1 MHKKL
6 GIIAGGGAI
15 PQDLINFC
23 KENKRD
29 YFVIAIE
36 GNADKALIDDSIPH
50 AWIRIGQAGTGF
62 KKLAEEKV
70 EEVIMIGTIKR
81 PTLKD
86 LVPDMRRHMI
96 RKGSEQL
103 VETYLQR
110 RSLGKQC
117 SDLVKNRRFSADF
130 LRRNAAYLNK
140 DALAY
145 CVSVRKIN
153 LK

>member
-1 MHKKL
+1 MQALPGDSQKHAENYQLPDIGRLKKEL
-6 GIIAGGGAI
+6 PRQRLLYQEGSLE
-15 PQDLINFC
+15 QM
-23 KENKRD
+23 KEA
-29 YFVIAIE
+29 F
-36 GNADKALIDDSIPH
+36 ADGVCFRAEIQQSIIDDDNIAVMALFASY
-50 AWIRIGQAGTGF
+50 W
-62 KKLAEEKV
+62 
-70 EEVIMIGTIKR
+70 
-81 PTLKD
+81 D
-86 LVPDMRRHMI
+86 LVPDMHRHMI

>member
-1 MHKKL
+1 MQALPGDSQKRAENYQLPDIGRLKKEL
-6 GIIAGGGAI
+6 PRQRLLYQEGSLE
-15 PQDLINFC
+15 QM
-23 KENKRD
+23 KEA
-29 YFVIAIE
+29 F
-36 GNADKALIDDSIPH
+36 ADGVCFRAEIQLSIIDDDFI
-50 AWIRIGQAGTGF
+50 AV
-62 KKLAEEKV
+62 LALFV
-70 EEVIMIGTIKR
+70 SYW
-81 PTLKD
+81 D

-145 CVSVRKIN
+145 CVSVRNIN

>member
-1 MHKKL
+1 MQALPGDSQKYAKNYQLPDIGRLKKEL
-6 GIIAGGGAI
+6 PRQRLLYQEGSLE
-15 PQDLINFC
+15 QM
-23 KENKRD
+23 KEA
-29 YFVIAIE
+29 F
-36 GNADKALIDDSIPH
+36 ADGVCFRAEIQQSIIDDDNIAVMALFASY
-50 AWIRIGQAGTGF
+50 W
-62 KKLAEEKV
+62 
-70 EEVIMIGTIKR
+70 
-81 PTLKD
+81 D

-96 RKGSEQL
+96 RKGSEQI

-117 SDLVKNRRFSADF
+117 SDLVKNRRLSADF

>member
-1 MHKKL
+1 MQALPGDSQKYAKNYQLPDIGRLKKEL
-6 GIIAGGGAI
+6 PRQRLLYQEGSLE
-15 PQDLINFC
+15 QM
-23 KENKRD
+23 KEA
-29 YFVIAIE
+29 F
-36 GNADKALIDDSIPH
+36 ADGVCFRAEIQQSIIDDDNIAVMALFASY
-50 AWIRIGQAGTGF
+50 W
-62 KKLAEEKV
+62 
-70 EEVIMIGTIKR
+70 
-81 PTLKD
+81 D

-96 RKGSEQL
+96 RKGSEQI

-140 DALAY
+140 DTLAY

>member
-1 MHKKL
+1 MQALPGDSQKHAENYQLPDIGRLKKEL
-6 GIIAGGGAI
+6 PRQRLLYQEGSLE
-15 PQDLINFC
+15 QM
-23 KENKRD
+23 KEA
-29 YFVIAIE
+29 F
-36 GNADKALIDDSIPH
+36 ADGVCFRAEIQQSIIDDDNIAVMALFGSY
-50 AWIRIGQAGTGF
+50 W
-62 KKLAEEKV
+62 
-70 EEVIMIGTIKR
+70 
-81 PTLKD
+81 D
-86 LVPDMRRHMI
+86 LVPGMRRHMI

-130 LRRNAAYLNK
+130 LRQNAAYLNK

-145 CVSVRKIN
+145 CVSARKIN

>member
-1 MHKKL
+1 MQALPGDSQKYAKNYQLPDIGRLKKEL
-6 GIIAGGGAI
+6 PRQRLLYQEGSLE
-15 PQDLINFC
+15 QM
-23 KENKRD
+23 KEA
-29 YFVIAIE
+29 F
-36 GNADKALIDDSIPH
+36 ADGVCFRAEIQQSIIDDDNIAVMALFASY
-50 AWIRIGQAGTGF
+50 W
-62 KKLAEEKV
+62 
-70 EEVIMIGTIKR
+70 
-81 PTLKD
+81 D

-96 RKGSEQL
+96 RKGSEQI

-140 DALAY
+140 DALVY

>member
-1 MHKKL
+1 MQALPGDSQKHAENYQLPDIGRLKKEL
-6 GIIAGGGAI
+6 PRQRLLYQEGSLE
-15 PQDLINFC
+15 QM
-23 KENKRD
+23 KEA
-29 YFVIAIE
+29 F
-36 GNADKALIDDSIPH
+36 ADGVCFRAEIQQSIIDDDNIAVMALFASY
-50 AWIRIGQAGTGF
+50 W
-62 KKLAEEKV
+62 
-70 EEVIMIGTIKR
+70 
-81 PTLKD
+81 D

-145 CVSVRKIN
+145 CEKKKKIN

>member
-1 MHKKL
+1 MQALPGDSQKRADNYQLPDIGRLKKEL
-6 GIIAGGGAI
+6 PRQRLLYQEGSLEQMKEAFADGGCFRAEI
-15 PQDLINFC
+15 QQSI
-23 KENKRD
+23 
-29 YFVIAIE
+29 
-36 GNADKALIDDSIPH
+36 IDDDNIAVMALFASY
-50 AWIRIGQAGTGF
+50 W
-62 KKLAEEKV
+62 
-70 EEVIMIGTIKR
+70 
-81 PTLKD
+81 D

-145 CVSVRKIN
+145 CVSARKIN

>member
-62 KKLAEEKV
+62 KKLAEEKGLLFAAPPLKWCTDNGA
-70 EEVIMIGTIKR
+70 MIAWAGLERFAKGLSDGLDFKPR
-81 PTLKD
+81 PRWPLD
-86 LVPDMRRHMI
+86 
-96 RKGSEQL
+96 
-103 VETYLQR
+103 ETAPKAAGAGG
-110 RSLGKQC
+110 GK
-117 SDLVKNRRFSADF
+117 A
-130 LRRNAAYLNK
+130 
-140 DALAY
+140 
-145 CVSVRKIN
+145 
-153 LK
+153 

>member
-1 MHKKL
+1 MQALPGDSQKYAKNYQLPDIGRLKKEL
-6 GIIAGGGAI
+6 PRQRLLYQEGSLEQMKEAFADGGCFRVEIQQAIFHADNIA
-15 PQDLINFC
+15 
-23 KENKRD
+23 
-29 YFVIAIE
+29 VM
-36 GNADKALIDDSIPH
+36 ALFASY
-50 AWIRIGQAGTGF
+50 W
-62 KKLAEEKV
+62 
-70 EEVIMIGTIKR
+70 
-81 PTLKD
+81 D

-96 RKGSEQL
+96 RKGSEQI

>member
-1 MHKKL
+1 MQALPGDSQKHAENYQLPDIGRLKKEL
-6 GIIAGGGAI
+6 PRQRLLYQEGSLE
-15 PQDLINFC
+15 QM
-23 KENKRD
+23 KEA
-29 YFVIAIE
+29 F
-36 GNADKALIDDSIPH
+36 ADGVCFRAEIQQSIIDDDNI
-50 AWIRIGQAGTGF
+50 AVMALFAYYW
-62 KKLAEEKV
+62 
-70 EEVIMIGTIKR
+70 
-81 PTLKD
+81 D

>member
-1 MHKKL
+1 MQALPGDSQKYAENYQLPDIGRLKKEL
-6 GIIAGGGAI
+6 PRQRLLYQEGSLE
-15 PQDLINFC
+15 QM
-23 KENKRD
+23 KEA
-29 YFVIAIE
+29 F
-36 GNADKALIDDSIPH
+36 ADGVCFRAEIQQSIIDDDNIAVMALFASY
-50 AWIRIGQAGTGF
+50 W
-62 KKLAEEKV
+62 E
-70 EEVIMIGTIKR
+70 
-81 PTLKD
+81 
-86 LVPDMRRHMI
+86 LVPDMRRHMV
-96 RKGSEQL
+96 RKGAEPL

>member
-1 MHKKL
+1 MQALPGDSQKYAKNYQLPDIGRLKKEL
-6 GIIAGGGAI
+6 PRQRLLYQEGLLE
-15 PQDLINFC
+15 QM
-23 KENKRD
+23 KEA
-29 YFVIAIE
+29 F
-36 GNADKALIDDSIPH
+36 ADGVCFRAEIQQSIIDDDNIAVMALFASY
-50 AWIRIGQAGTGF
+50 W
-62 KKLAEEKV
+62 
-70 EEVIMIGTIKR
+70 
-81 PTLKD
+81 D

-96 RKGSEQL
+96 RKGSEQI

>member
-1 MHKKL
+1 MQALPGDSQKYAKNYQLPDIGRLKKEL
-6 GIIAGGGAI
+6 PRQRLLYQEGSLEQMKEAFADGGCFRAEI
-15 PQDLINFC
+15 QQSI
-23 KENKRD
+23 
-29 YFVIAIE
+29 
-36 GNADKALIDDSIPH
+36 IDDDNIAVMALFASY
-50 AWIRIGQAGTGF
+50 W
-62 KKLAEEKV
+62 
-70 EEVIMIGTIKR
+70 
-81 PTLKD
+81 D

-96 RKGSEQL
+96 RKGSEQI

>member
-1 MHKKL
+1 MQALPGDSQKYAKNYQLPDIGRLKKEL
-6 GIIAGGGAI
+6 PRQRLLYQEGSLE
-15 PQDLINFC
+15 QM
-23 KENKRD
+23 KEA
-29 YFVIAIE
+29 F
-36 GNADKALIDDSIPH
+36 ADGVCFRAEIQQSIIDDDNIAVMALFASY
-50 AWIRIGQAGTGF
+50 W
-62 KKLAEEKV
+62 
-70 EEVIMIGTIKR
+70 
-81 PTLKD
+81 D

-96 RKGSEQL
+96 RKGSEQI

-130 LRRNAAYLNK
+130 LRRNAAYMNK

>member
-1 MHKKL
+1 MQALPGDSQKYAENYQLPDIGRLKKEL
-6 GIIAGGGAI
+6 PRQRLLYQEGSLEQMKEAFADRVCFRADIQQSIIDDDIIA
-15 PQDLINFC
+15 
-23 KENKRD
+23 
-29 YFVIAIE
+29 VM
-36 GNADKALIDDSIPH
+36 ALFASY
-50 AWIRIGQAGTGF
+50 W
-62 KKLAEEKV
+62 
-70 EEVIMIGTIKR
+70 
-81 PTLKD
+81 D

>member
-1 MHKKL
+1 MQALPGDSQKYAENYQLPDIGRLKKEL
-6 GIIAGGGAI
+6 PRQRLLYQEGSLE
-15 PQDLINFC
+15 QM
-23 KENKRD
+23 KEA
-29 YFVIAIE
+29 F
-36 GNADKALIDDSIPH
+36 ADGVCFRAEIQQSIDDDNIAVMALFASY
-50 AWIRIGQAGTGF
+50 W
-62 KKLAEEKV
+62 
-70 EEVIMIGTIKR
+70 
-81 PTLKD
+81 D

-145 CVSVRKIN
+145 CVSARKIN

>member
-1 MHKKL
+1 MQALPGDSQKYAENYQLPDIGRLKKEL
-6 GIIAGGGAI
+6 PRQRLLYQEGSLE
-15 PQDLINFC
+15 QM
-23 KENKRD
+23 KEA
-29 YFVIAIE
+29 F
-36 GNADKALIDDSIPH
+36 ADGVCFRAEIQQSIIDDDNIAVMALFASY
-50 AWIRIGQAGTGF
+50 W
-62 KKLAEEKV
+62 
-70 EEVIMIGTIKR
+70 
-81 PTLKD
+81 D

-110 RSLGKQC
+110 RSLGKRC

-130 LRRNAAYLNK
+130 LRRNAAYLNNF
-140 DALAY
+140 ALAY

>member
-1 MHKKL
+1 MQALPGDSQKYAKNYQLPDIGRLKKEL
-6 GIIAGGGAI
+6 PRQRLLYQEGSLE
-15 PQDLINFC
+15 QM
-23 KENKRD
+23 KE
-29 YFVIAIE
+29 AL
-36 GNADKALIDDSIPH
+36 ADGVCFRAEIQQSIIDDDNIAVMALFASY
-50 AWIRIGQAGTGF
+50 W
-62 KKLAEEKV
+62 
-70 EEVIMIGTIKR
+70 
-81 PTLKD
+81 D

-96 RKGSEQL
+96 RKGSEQI

>member
-1 MHKKL
+1 MQALPGDSQKHAENYQLPDIGRLKNEL
-6 GIIAGGGAI
+6 PRQRLLYQEGSLE
-15 PQDLINFC
+15 QM
-23 KENKRD
+23 KEA
-29 YFVIAIE
+29 F
-36 GNADKALIDDSIPH
+36 ADGVCFRAEIQQSIIDDDNIAVMALFASY
-50 AWIRIGQAGTGF
+50 W
-62 KKLAEEKV
+62 
-70 EEVIMIGTIKR
+70 
-81 PTLKD
+81 D

-145 CVSVRKIN
+145 CVSARKIN